1 MRWLPAL
8 AVVSGLALGCGDE
21 PATGQGESDPEQ
33 AAVAFLKGHV
43 FDAPEAL
50 RPHFTREVNP
60 ADFPL
65 RLMLDGPEQYRF
77 VDIWRLRMVDGRL
90 VVWSLVELDGAP
102 NVFEMWL
109 EEQDGAW
116 RIAGWS
122 QVPTSVDPNQP
133 APPAGTRVPTPFAA
147 ATFRGAP
154 PAQVV
159 PVEVRED
166 SGETPVRVEVR
177 LKPPTFDGK
186 CPKRTLTRKLRRLRG
201 GLGRCYGEAIDPDS
215 PRAGR
220 ITFTVLFDGRVGKI
234 DARVTETTLIDEG
247 LDTCIQSVLKALPV
261 TVSTSEVCTVK
272 APFTFT
278 PRRAE
283 ATRRP

>member
-1 MRWLPAL
+1 MRTLAAL
-8 AVVSGLALGCGDE
+8 AALLALGCGDK
-21 PATGQGESDPEQ
+21 ATEVDRVDPEQ
-33 AAVAFLKGHV
+33 AAVTFLSAHV
-43 FDAPEAL
+43 FAPVEAL
-50 RPHFTREVNP
+50 RPMFTREVNP

-90 VVWSLVELDGAP
+90 VVWALVELDGVP

-109 EEQDGAW
+109 EEQEGAW
-116 RIAGWS
+116 RVAGWS
-122 QVPTSVDPNQP
+122 QVPTTVEPDTP
-133 APPAGTRVPTPFAA
+133 ATPAGTRVPTPFAA

-154 PAQVV
+154 PAHVV
-159 PVEVRED
+159 AVDVRED
-166 SGETPVRVEVR
+166 TGEAPVRVDVH
-177 LKPPTFDGK
+177 LKPPSFDGA
-186 CPKRTLTRKLRRLRG
+186 CPNKTLTRKLRRLRP
-201 GLGRCYGEAIDPDS
+201 GLGRCYGDAIDPES

-234 DARVTETTLIDEG
+234 DTRVTETTLIDEG
-247 LDTCIQSVLKALPV
+247 LDKCIQAVLKALPV
-261 TVSTSEVCTVK
+261 TVSTTEVCTVR

-278 PRRAE
+278 PRLPA